1 MFGFKKK
8 ASDEES
14 LQKCWEEVK
23 RLYQPFLP
31 ANLFASEEY
40 GEEGKLFA
48 LVNIYPV
55 LRFICV
61 EHQDTLFKE
70 RILTDKD
77 ALTFYNQLDHDV
89 VSTAIKKWREKNIPV
104 VVDAILEKEGLL
116 GKNIATET
124 LRRQQLTISLSKD
137 SELLTKRSAIEQK
150 FLPTYIRRAI
160 EADFKEILD
169 LELSRTRHTRNK
181 A

>member
-8 ASDEES
+8 TSDEES
-14 LQKCWEEVK
+14 LRKCWKEVK
-23 RLYQPFLP
+23 TQYQPFLP

-77 ALTFYNQLDHDV
+77 ALNFYCQLDHELV
-89 VSTAIKKWREKNIPV
+89 GKAIKKWREKNIPV

-160 EADFKEILD
+160 EADFKQILD